1 MKYRRGPP
9 MPQRLPPGA
18 AEQLDI
24 AEGTIAVVY
33 DLPGPLGRPPEERS
47 TLIADESPLKTQMRI
62 DLDEDLRVHWVR
74 QAPEGRPADIDV
86 GIGPLRGARQLLIVC
101 IWSPTHMAIE
111 VSDRD
116 RPRKIVRTS
125 T

>member
-1 MKYRRGPP
+1 

-33 DLPGPLGRPPEERS
+33 ALPNPLGQSPEEPR

-62 DLDEDLRVHWVR
+62 ELDEDLRLHWVR
-74 QAPEGRPADIDV
+74 QAPEGEPADIDV

-101 IWSPTHMAIE
+101 IWSPAHMAVQ
-111 VSDRD
+111 VSDHD
-116 RPRKIVRTS
+116 RPKKIVLRS

>member
-1 MKYRRGPP
+1 

-24 AEGTIAVVY
+24 AEGVIAVPYV
-33 DLPGPLGRPPEERS
+33 LPGPLVQPPEERW
-47 TLIADESPLKTQMRI
+47 TLIADESPLKTRMRI

-74 QAPEGRPADIDV
+74 QAPDGPPADIDV
-86 GIGPLRGARQLLIVC
+86 DIGSLRGARELLIVC
-101 IWSPTHMAIE
+101 IWSPAHAAIE

-116 RPRKIVRTS
+116 KPRRIVRRVVP
-125 T
+125 

>member
-1 MKYRRGPP
+1 

-33 DLPGPLGRPPEERS
+33 ALPGPLGRPPEERS
-47 TLIADESPLKTQMRI
+47 ILIADESPRKTRMRI
-62 DLDEDLRVHWVR
+62 DLDEDLRLHWVR
-74 QAPEGRPADIDV
+74 QALEGRPADLDV

-101 IWSPTHMAIE
+101 IWSPTHMALE

-116 RPRKIVRTS
+116 RPRRIVRGS

>member
-1 MKYRRGPP
+1 MVVGP

-24 AEGTIAVVY
+24 AEGTIAVAY
-33 DLPGPLGRPPEERS
+33 LLPEPLGRPPQARR

-62 DLDEDLRVHWVR
+62 DLDDELRLHWVR
-74 QAPEGRPADIDV
+74 QAPEGQPADIDV

-101 IWSPTHMAIE
+101 IWSPTRMAME

-116 RPRKIVRTS
+116 KPRKIVRRS

>member
-1 MKYRRGPP
+1 

-33 DLPGPLGRPPEERS
+33 VLPNPLGQPPEERR

-62 DLDEDLRVHWVR
+62 DLDEDLRLHWVR
-74 QAPEGRPADIDV
+74 QAPEGQPVDIDV
-86 GIGPLRGARQLLIVC
+86 GIDPLRGARQLLIVC
-101 IWSPTHMAIE
+101 IWSPTHMAIQ
-111 VSDRD
+111 VSDQD
-116 RPRKIVRTS
+116 RPRKIVRRS